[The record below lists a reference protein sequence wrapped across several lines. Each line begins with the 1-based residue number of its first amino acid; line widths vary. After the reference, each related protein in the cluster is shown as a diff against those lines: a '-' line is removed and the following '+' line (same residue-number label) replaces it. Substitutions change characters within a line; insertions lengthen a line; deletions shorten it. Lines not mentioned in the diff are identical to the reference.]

1 MAVIGGMEVIKILV
15 VDLIIFIV
23 FCIASIVGYQR
34 SYRISLVNLVIQLF
48 SIFLSA
54 LVAGALVNKVV
65 SYIPKK
71 LKVSSFVP
79 DSFYYLIEPYEEN
92 IIPFIVFFILFVV
105 VFVIIKSVVYVFSV
119 NYEWHQYF
127 FPSAKFNRIGDGLL
141 SVLLSVLNAY
151 TYVIVIVIILAFP
164 LFDFVRPYSLS
175 NLLLK
180 VNPYVSHLVE
190 EFYQPYEDVKKS
202 IDLFGDELDNLFANN
217 KVNLDQLEQFI
228 KKHPNQRQEIQVAF
242 KEFLPFM
249 ATTSAYLSFFPD
261 NKIDA
266 DEMEAYLSSMKT
278 YINHNVI
285 TLEIF
290 NSYYK
295 ELIRNGTY
303 DRLIEDEVI
312 SDEALKTLINSGML
326 NDDNLKKLKNM

>member
-1 MAVIGGMEVIKILV
+1 MEVIKILV

-23 FCIASIVGYQR
+23 FCIASIIGYQR

-71 LKVSSFVP
+71 LKVSLFVP

-105 VFVIIKSVVYVFSV
+105 AFVIIKSVVYVFSV

-228 KKHPNQRQEIQVAF
+228 KKHPNQQQEIQVAF

>member
-1 MAVIGGMEVIKILV
+1 M
-15 VDLIIFIV
+15 
-23 FCIASIVGYQR
+23 
-34 SYRISLVNLVIQLF
+34 
-48 SIFLSA
+48 
-54 LVAGALVNKVV
+54 V
-65 SYIPKK
+65 SYLPKK
-71 LKVSSFVP
+71 LKVSLFVP

-105 VFVIIKSVVYVFSV
+105 AFVIIKSVVYVFSV

-141 SVLLSVLNAY
+141 SVLLSILNAY

-164 LFDFVRPYSLS
+164 LFDFVKPYSLS

-202 IDLFGDELDNLFANN
+202 IDLFGNELDDLFANN
-217 KVNLDQLEQFI
+217 KVNLNQLEQFI
-228 KKHPNQRQEIQVAF
+228 KKHPNQRQEIQAAF

-249 ATTSAYLSFFPD
+249 ATTSAYLSFFLD

-266 DEMEAYLSSMKT
+266 HEMEAYLTSMKT
-278 YINHNVI
+278 YIDHNVI

>member
-1 MAVIGGMEVIKILV
+1 MGGMEVIKILV

-34 SYRISLVNLVIQLF
+34 SYRISLVNLVIHLF

-65 SYIPKK
+65 SYLPKK
-71 LKVSSFVP
+71 LKVSLFVP

-105 VFVIIKSVVYVFSV
+105 AFVIIKSVVYVFSV

-141 SVLLSVLNAY
+141 SVLLSILNAY

-164 LFDFVRPYSLS
+164 LFDFVKPYSLS

-202 IDLFGDELDNLFANN
+202 IDLFGNELDDLFANN
-217 KVNLDQLEQFI
+217 KVNLNQLEQFI

-249 ATTSAYLSFFPD
+249 ATTSTYLSFFPD

-266 DEMEAYLSSMKT
+266 DEMEAYLTSMKT

>member
-1 MAVIGGMEVIKILV
+1 MGGMEVIKILV

-34 SYRISLVNLVIQLF
+34 SYRISLVNLVIHLF

-65 SYIPKK
+65 SYLPKK
-71 LKVSSFVP
+71 LKVSLFVP

-105 VFVIIKSVVYVFSV
+105 AFVIIKSVVYVFSV

-141 SVLLSVLNAY
+141 SVLLSILNAY

-164 LFDFVRPYSLS
+164 LFDFVKPYSLS

-249 ATTSAYLSFFPD
+249 ATTSTYLSFFPD

-278 YINHNVI
+278 YIDHNVI

>member
-1 MAVIGGMEVIKILV
+1 MGGMEVIKILV

-65 SYIPKK
+65 SYLPKK
-71 LKVSSFVP
+71 LKVSLFVP

-105 VFVIIKSVVYVFSV
+105 AFVIIKSVVYVFSV

-228 KKHPNQRQEIQVAF
+228 KKHPNQQQEIQAAF

-249 ATTSAYLSFFPD
+249 ATTSTYLSFFPD

-266 DEMEAYLSSMKT
+266 DEMEAYLTSMKT

>member
-1 MAVIGGMEVIKILV
+1 MGVMEVIKFLV

-23 FCIASIVGYQR
+23 FCVAAIIGYQR

-65 SYIPKK
+65 SYLPKK

-249 ATTSAYLSFFPD
+249 ATTSTYLSFFPD

-266 DEMEAYLSSMKT
+266 DEMEAYLTSMKT

>member
-1 MAVIGGMEVIKILV
+1 MGVMEVIKFLV

-23 FCIASIVGYQR
+23 FCVAAIIGYQR

-65 SYIPKK
+65 SYLPKK

-249 ATTSAYLSFFPD
+249 ATTSTYLSFFPD

>member
-1 MAVIGGMEVIKILV
+1 MIKFLV

-23 FCIASIVGYQR
+23 FCVAAIIGYQR

-65 SYIPKK
+65 SYLPKK
-71 LKVSSFVP
+71 LKVSLFVP

-105 VFVIIKSVVYVFSV
+105 AFVIIKSVVYVFSV

-141 SVLLSVLNAY
+141 SVLLSILNAY

-164 LFDFVRPYSLS
+164 LFDFVKPYSLS

-249 ATTSAYLSFFPD
+249 ATTSTYLSFFPD

>member
-1 MAVIGGMEVIKILV
+1 MGGMEVIKILV

-34 SYRISLVNLVIQLF
+34 SYRISLVNLVIHLF

-54 LVAGALVNKVV
+54 LVAGSLVHKVV

-105 VFVIIKSVVYVFSV
+105 AFVIIKSVVYVFSV

-141 SVLLSVLNAY
+141 SVLLSILNAY

-164 LFDFVRPYSLS
+164 LFDFVKPYSLS

-202 IDLFGDELDNLFANN
+202 IDLFGNELDDLFANN
-217 KVNLDQLEQFI
+217 KVNLNQLEQFI
-228 KKHPNQRQEIQVAF
+228 KKHPNQRQEIQAAF

-249 ATTSAYLSFFPD
+249 ATTSAYLSFFLD

-266 DEMEAYLSSMKT
+266 HEMEAYLTSMKT
-278 YINHNVI
+278 YIDHNVI

>member
-1 MAVIGGMEVIKILV
+1 MGVMEVIKFLV

-23 FCIASIVGYQR
+23 FCVAAIIGYQR

-65 SYIPKK
+65 SYLPKK
-71 LKVSSFVP
+71 LKVSLFVP

-249 ATTSAYLSFFPD
+249 ATTSTYLSFFPD

-266 DEMEAYLSSMKT
+266 DEMEAYLTSMKT

>member
-1 MAVIGGMEVIKILV
+1 MEVIKILV

-34 SYRISLVNLVIQLF
+34 SYRISLVNLVIHLF

-65 SYIPKK
+65 SYLPKK
-71 LKVSSFVP
+71 LKVSLFVP

-105 VFVIIKSVVYVFSV
+105 AFVIIKSVVYVFSV

-141 SVLLSVLNAY
+141 SVLLSILNAY

-164 LFDFVRPYSLS
+164 LFDFVKPYSLS

-202 IDLFGDELDNLFANN
+202 IDLFGNELDDLFANN
-217 KVNLDQLEQFI
+217 KVNLNQLEQFI
-228 KKHPNQRQEIQVAF
+228 KKHPNQRQEIQAAF

-249 ATTSAYLSFFPD
+249 ATTSTYLSFFPD

-266 DEMEAYLSSMKT
+266 DEMEAYLTSMKT

>member
-1 MAVIGGMEVIKILV
+1 MIKFLV

-23 FCIASIVGYQR
+23 FCVAAIIGYQR

-65 SYIPKK
+65 SYLPKK

-249 ATTSAYLSFFPD
+249 ATTSTYLSFFPD

-266 DEMEAYLSSMKT
+266 DEMEAYLTSMKT

>member
-1 MAVIGGMEVIKILV
+1 MGGMEVIKILV

-65 SYIPKK
+65 SYITKK
-71 LKVSSFVP
+71 LKVSSFVT

-249 ATTSAYLSFFPD
+249 ATTSTYLSFFPD

-266 DEMEAYLSSMKT
+266 DEMEAYLTSMKT

>member
-1 MAVIGGMEVIKILV
+1 MGVMEVIKFLV

-23 FCIASIVGYQR
+23 FCVAAIIGYQR

-105 VFVIIKSVVYVFSV
+105 AFVIIKSVVYVFSV

-141 SVLLSVLNAY
+141 SVLLSILNAY

-164 LFDFVRPYSLS
+164 LFDFVKPYSLS

-249 ATTSAYLSFFPD
+249 ATTSTYLSFFPD

-266 DEMEAYLSSMKT
+266 DEMEAYLTSMKT

>member
-1 MAVIGGMEVIKILV
+1 MGVMEVIKFLV

-23 FCIASIVGYQR
+23 FCVAAIIGYQR

-249 ATTSAYLSFFPD
+249 ATTSTYLSFFPD

>member
-1 MAVIGGMEVIKILV
+1 MGGMEVIKILV

-34 SYRISLVNLVIQLF
+34 SYRISLVNLVIHLF

-65 SYIPKK
+65 SYLPKK
-71 LKVSSFVP
+71 LKVSLFVP

-105 VFVIIKSVVYVFSV
+105 AFVIIKSVVYVFSV

-141 SVLLSVLNAY
+141 SVLLSILNAY

-164 LFDFVRPYSLS
+164 LFDFVKPYSLS

-228 KKHPNQRQEIQVAF
+228 KKHPNQQQEIQVAF

-266 DEMEAYLSSMKT
+266 DEMEAYLTSMKT
-278 YINHNVI
+278 YIDHNVI

>member
-1 MAVIGGMEVIKILV
+1 MGVMEVIKFLV

-23 FCIASIVGYQR
+23 FCVAAIIGYQR
-34 SYRISLVNLVIQLF
+34 SYRISLVNLVIQLS

-249 ATTSAYLSFFPD
+249 ATTSTYLSFFPD

-266 DEMEAYLSSMKT
+266 DEMEAYLTSMKT

>member
-1 MAVIGGMEVIKILV
+1 MGGMEVIKILV

-249 ATTSAYLSFFPD
+249 ATTSTYLSFFPD

-266 DEMEAYLSSMKT
+266 DEMEAYLTSMKT

>member
-1 MAVIGGMEVIKILV
+1 MAVMGVIEVIKFLI
-15 VDLIIFIV
+15 VDLTILLVFYIV
-23 FCIASIVGYQR
+23 GVIGYQR
-34 SYRISLVNLVIQLF
+34 SYRISLVNLLIQLF
-48 SIFLSA
+48 SIFLSV

-65 SYIPKK
+65 SYIPQKIK
-71 LKVSSFVP
+71 LSSFVP
-79 DSFYYLIEPYEEN
+79 DNFYYLIDPYEEK
-92 IIPFIVFFILFVV
+92 IIPFIVFSILFVIA
-105 VFVIIKSVVYVFSV
+105 FVIIKSIVYVFSV
-119 NYEWHQYF
+119 NYEWHRYF
-127 FPSAKFNRIGDGLL
+127 FPSAKFNRVGDGLL
-141 SVLLSVLNAY
+141 SILLSVLNAY
-151 TYVIVIVIILAFP
+151 TYVIVIVIVLAFP
-164 LFDFVRPYSLS
+164 LFDLIKPYSLS

-190 EFYQPYEDVKKS
+190 EFYQPYEDVKES
-202 IDLFGDELDNLFANN
+202 IDLFGEELDALFANN
-217 KVNLDQLEQFI
+217 KINLDQLEQFI
-228 KKHPNQRQEIQVAF
+228 KEHSNQRQEIQAAF
-242 KEFLPFM
+242 EDFLPLI
-249 ATTSAYLSFFPD
+249 ATMSAYLSFFPD

-266 DEMEAYLSSMKT
+266 NEMETHLNSMQG
-278 YINHNVI
+278 YIEQDVI

>member
-1 MAVIGGMEVIKILV
+1 M
-15 VDLIIFIV
+15 
-23 FCIASIVGYQR
+23 
-34 SYRISLVNLVIQLF
+34 
-48 SIFLSA
+48 
-54 LVAGALVNKVV
+54 
-65 SYIPKK
+65 
-71 LKVSSFVP
+71 
-79 DSFYYLIEPYEEN
+79 
-92 IIPFIVFFILFVV
+92 
-105 VFVIIKSVVYVFSV
+105 
-119 NYEWHQYF
+119 
-127 FPSAKFNRIGDGLL
+127 
-141 SVLLSVLNAY
+141 
-151 TYVIVIVIILAFP
+151 
-164 LFDFVRPYSLS
+164 
-175 NLLLK
+175 
-180 VNPYVSHLVE
+180 
-190 EFYQPYEDVKKS
+190 KKS

-249 ATTSAYLSFFPD
+249 ATTSTYLSFFPD

-266 DEMEAYLSSMKT
+266 DEMEAYLTSMKT
-278 YINHNVI
+278 YIDHNVI

>member
-1 MAVIGGMEVIKILV
+1 MIKFLV

-23 FCIASIVGYQR
+23 FCVAAIIGYQR

-249 ATTSAYLSFFPD
+249 ATTSTYLSFFPD

-266 DEMEAYLSSMKT
+266 DEMEAYLTSMKT

-326 NDDNLKKLKNM
+326 NDDNL

>member
-1 MAVIGGMEVIKILV
+1 MGVMEVIKFLV

-23 FCIASIVGYQR
+23 FCVAAIIGYQR

-249 ATTSAYLSFFPD
+249 ATTSTYLSFFPD

-266 DEMEAYLSSMKT
+266 DEMEAYLTSMKT

>member
-1 MAVIGGMEVIKILV
+1 MEVIKILV

-34 SYRISLVNLVIQLF
+34 SYRISLVNLVIHLF

-65 SYIPKK
+65 SYLPKK
-71 LKVSSFVP
+71 LKVSLFVP
-79 DSFYYLIEPYEEN
+79 DSFYYLIEPYEEH

-249 ATTSAYLSFFPD
+249 ATTSTYLSFFPD

-266 DEMEAYLSSMKT
+266 DEMEAYLTSMKT

>member
-1 MAVIGGMEVIKILV
+1 MEVIKILV

-34 SYRISLVNLVIQLF
+34 SYRISLVNLVIHLF

-65 SYIPKK
+65 SYLPKK
-71 LKVSSFVP
+71 LKVSLFVP

-105 VFVIIKSVVYVFSV
+105 AFVIIKSVVYVFSV

-141 SVLLSVLNAY
+141 SVLLSILNAY

-164 LFDFVRPYSLS
+164 LFDFVKPYSLS

-202 IDLFGDELDNLFANN
+202 IDLFGNELDDLFANN
-217 KVNLDQLEQFI
+217 KVNLNQLEQFI
-228 KKHPNQRQEIQVAF
+228 KKHPNQRQEIQAAF

-249 ATTSAYLSFFPD
+249 ATTSAYLSFFLD
-261 NKIDA
+261 NKIDVH
-266 DEMEAYLSSMKT
+266 EMEAYLTSMKT
-278 YINHNVI
+278 YIDHNVI

>member
-1 MAVIGGMEVIKILV
+1 MGGMEVIKSLV

-34 SYRISLVNLVIQLF
+34 SSRISLVNLVIHLL

-65 SYIPKK
+65 SYLPKK
-71 LKVSSFVP
+71 LKVSLFVP

-105 VFVIIKSVVYVFSV
+105 AFVIIKSVVYVFSV

-141 SVLLSVLNAY
+141 SVLLSILNAY

-164 LFDFVRPYSLS
+164 LFDFVKPYSLS

-202 IDLFGDELDNLFANN
+202 IDLFGNELDDLFANN
-217 KVNLDQLEQFI
+217 KVNLNQLEQFI
-228 KKHPNQRQEIQVAF
+228 KKHPNQRQEIQAAF

-249 ATTSAYLSFFPD
+249 ATTSAYLSFFLD

-266 DEMEAYLSSMKT
+266 QEMEAYLTSMKT
-278 YINHNVI
+278 YIDHNVI